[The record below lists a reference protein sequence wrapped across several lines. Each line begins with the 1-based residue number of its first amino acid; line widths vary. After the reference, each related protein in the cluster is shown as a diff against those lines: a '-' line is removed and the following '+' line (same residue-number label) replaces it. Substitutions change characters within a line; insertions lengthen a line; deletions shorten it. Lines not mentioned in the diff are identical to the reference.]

1 MEPSNKSLD
10 AISHGL
16 EQIFNFNNVS
26 EKLTD
31 EEINELKSYYK
42 TNHKKCWV
50 YKKAYKKYRKWKLI
64 ANSLSIIFASG
75 GLAGAIATNGIALV
89 AITSVALLIQ
99 SYMKHKN
106 LDINI
111 KTCQNA
117 YLSYNEL
124 LNEIKTSLR
133 TGYLNRDIL
142 TLTMT
147 KNDNI
152 AVSNCPIVDKYET
165 KYHKVFK

>member
-1 MEPSNKSLD
+1 MTP
-10 AISHGL
+10 
-16 EQIFNFNNVS
+16 IFNFNHVS
-26 EKLTD
+26 EKLTID
-31 EEINELKSYYK
+31 EINELKSYYK
-42 TNHKKCWV
+42 TYHKKCWI
-50 YKKAYKKYRKWKLI
+50 YKKAFKRYKKWKLI

-99 SYMKHKN
+99 SYIKHKD

-124 LNEIKTSLR
+124 LNEIKNSLR
-133 TGYLNRDIL
+133 TGNFNRDNL

-147 KNDNI
+147 KIDNI
-152 AVSNCPIVDKYET
+152 AVSNCPIVDKFES
-165 KYHKVFK
+165 KYHHIYK